1 MCNRHNSICTS
12 RTTNLDVG
20 FANVPSMPKHV
31 VDFDATNSEALSMSQ
46 LSKPPLTCISSKF
59 QSKEGLANAP
69 SDQSPP
75 PKMEQ
80 YFAHMQQRLAQQ
92 LQQQRQS
99 RPSCRSCSG
108 LQLAQHQ
115 QHQQRSGSVNPLEQ
129 SMNSSGGGPDPAS
142 SCRTLII
149 HGSLSDES
157 WAR

>member
-1 MCNRHNSICTS
+1 LFVYLAGSDGS
-12 RTTNLDVG
+12 D
-20 FANVPSMPKHV
+20 S
-31 VDFDATNSEALSMSQ
+31 DATTTSSTEHLTREEKLYVLRHTARQ
-46 LSKPPLTCISSKF
+46 EPQGQESKSW
-59 QSKEGLANAP
+59 
-69 SDQSPP
+69 
-75 PKMEQ
+75 
-80 YFAHMQQRLAQQ
+80 QQ